1 MARAADLTRHTVPW
15 DPAPGT
21 AGTPGGLLRFFLHSG
36 IAVFFHV
43 MAVFVSQILPSG
55 KRVKMLFA
63 AVLDFP

>member
-1 MARAADLTRHTVPW
+1 MARAADLTRRMVPW

-21 AGTPGGLLRFFLHSG
+21 AGTPGGLLRLFLHSG

-55 KRVKMLFA
+55 KRVKMFA